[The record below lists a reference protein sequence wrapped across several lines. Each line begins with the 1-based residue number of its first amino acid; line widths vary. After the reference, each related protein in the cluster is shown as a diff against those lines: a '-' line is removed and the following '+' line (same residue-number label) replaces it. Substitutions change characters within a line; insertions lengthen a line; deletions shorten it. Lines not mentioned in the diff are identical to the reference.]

1 MLANIA
7 GALDAIRIQ
16 ADIEAYYSPF
26 GFERSDLDALN
37 PYGRLSD
44 VPSFEKDTGRSLF
57 FLADEENQFLLDGCF
72 VTLNMLG
79 LSDSFQRCFQ
89 GWLQK
94 TQSSR
99 FDPENRLKWLENT
112 IAYLIK
118 AYHNT
123 DTTLWLITHYWR
135 EDGTLDPWNQEEFAV
150 AGGFWIHP
158 DWSPIR
164 KVCLPATI

>member
-72 VTLNMLG
+72 VTFEHARSIG
-79 LSDSFQRCFQ
+79 LISALLSRLASEDSV
-89 GWLQK
+89 K
-94 TQSSR
+94 S
-99 FDPENRLKWLENT
+99 
-112 IAYLIK
+112 I
-118 AYHNT
+118 
-123 DTTLWLITHYWR
+123 
-135 EDGTLDPWNQEEFAV
+135 
-150 AGGFWIHP
+150 
-158 DWSPIR
+158 
-164 KVCLPATI
+164 